1 LTAVSPPAEDSSE
14 EERAPLEE
22 SIEEE
27 RAPAEPAAEPEH
39 RRHPSTLGG
48 MFYLAILA
56 GTLVSLVV
64 VATGHWRLGVHAL
77 AGCLVVAAGLRLGL
91 PDRDAGMLAVRG
103 RWIDGSLLAALGV
116 VLWFLASTVPSS

>member
-22 SIEEE
+22 SVEEE
-27 RAPAEPAAEPEH
+27 SAAEEHPAEPAH

-48 MFYLAILA
+48 MFYLAILT
-56 GTLVSLVV
+56 GTVISLVV
-64 VATGHWRLGVHAL
+64 VSLGHWRVGVHAL

-91 PDRDAGMLAVRG
+91 SERDAGMLAVRG
-103 RWIDGSLLAALGV
+103 RWIDGTLLAVLGV